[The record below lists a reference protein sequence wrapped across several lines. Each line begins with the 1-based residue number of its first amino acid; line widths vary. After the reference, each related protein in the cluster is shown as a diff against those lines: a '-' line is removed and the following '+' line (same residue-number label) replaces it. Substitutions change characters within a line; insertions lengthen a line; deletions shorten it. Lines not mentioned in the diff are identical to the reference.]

1 MKRYL
6 LPAVMALAL
15 LATAGWGMY
24 QRNQSREYHTYLDL
38 QFQRQFYELIGH
50 VENAQVDLSKAMV
63 SGSGKD
69 MTKFLYDTLQQAYLA
84 QEKLT
89 QLPFH
94 HSTIRK
100 TEKFLNQLGDYS
112 TAMANKSMEGITLTE
127 SEFSTLKELQSYA
140 NLLSRELIEMQQDV
154 VSGGVNFGDLRSEG
168 NKDLDRVDEQM
179 KDFRLI
185 SIEERMQEY
194 PELIYDGPFSEH
206 IKDIKPRLEG
216 KEVSSDEAIA
226 IAGEALKD
234 QKLQNIRL
242 VGEIENTAIN
252 GYYLRAAKKNG
263 NGEEISIA
271 VSKIGGR
278 IIWFLNPRDMED
290 SRLDKEEAQRI
301 AEDFLQQQGY
311 EDMVPTYTMAAE
323 GQMVVNFAYMQEDVI
338 VYPDLIKVKV
348 ALDNGEIIGMETEGY
363 LTTHHE
369 RDIKEPQ
376 LTEEDAREKLNSAVE
391 VEYGR
396 LALIPN
402 SGNKEI
408 LTYEFKV
415 KFGDDHY
422 LVYIDAETGEQ
433 RRILLMIQQE
443 DGTLVI

>member
-1 MKRYL
+1 MRRYL
-6 LPAVMALAL
+6 LPTVLVLAL
-15 LATAGWGMY
+15 LATAGWGFY

-63 SGSGKD
+63 SGSSKD
-69 MTKFLYDTLQQAYLA
+69 MTKYLYDTLQQAYLA

-112 TAMANKSMEGITLTE
+112 TAMANKSIEGITLTE
-127 SEFSTLKELQSYA
+127 SEFGTLKELQSYA
-140 NLLSRELIEMQQDV
+140 NLLSRELIEMQQEV
-154 VSGGVNFGDLRSEG
+154 VSGGVNFGDLRREG
-168 NKDLDRVDEQM
+168 NRDLNRVDEQM
-179 KDFRLI
+179 KNFRLI

-216 KEVSSDEAIA
+216 KEVTSDEAITM
-226 IAGEALKD
+226 AGEALRD
-234 QKLQNIRL
+234 QRVQNIRL
-242 VGEIENTAIN
+242 VGEIENTRLN
-252 GYYLRAAKKNG
+252 GYYLRATQGNG
-263 NGEEISIA
+263 NGEEVSMA

-278 IIWFLNPRDMED
+278 IIWFLNPRDIEE
-290 SRLDKEEAQRI
+290 SQLDKKEAQRI

-311 EDMVPTYTMAAE
+311 KDMVPTYTMAAE
-323 GQMVVNFAYMQEDVI
+323 GQMVVNFAYKQADVI
-338 VYPDLIKVKV
+338 VYSDLIKVKV

-363 LTTHHE
+363 LTTHHK

-376 LTEEDAREKLNSAVE
+376 LSEEDAREKLNSAVE

-415 KFGDDHY
+415 KFGEDHY
-422 LVYIDAETGEQ
+422 LVYIDAESGEQ